1 MQKLKNE
8 LSNDKIK
15 FTQKENMYKEQLNE
29 KQKEIVKL
37 QTKIKVLKT
46 NNLFSHKND
55 ISSNNNSN
63 ISMMIR
69 TKANSSGYNIS
80 QEDLENN
87 KYKFDELYTL
97 YREQNNDNNIYINK
111 NRTMSNIKPSR
122 NNNYFTIVNKH
133 SNKNNNLSQQN
144 TIINI
149 NSYLQKNFS
158 SNSLRKNNSNNKK
171 RKNYNN
177 SSNKKRDLKQYSN
190 NSNSLNI
197 TNNTY
202 NMNKNS
208 IMINLNPKNV
218 NMNVEKLKVQKKLYE
233 YQRLIDQKLNELIKN
248 RFPHPQSKHRKYTL
262 HVRQNSTPNIYIS
275 NSKRKNNASI
285 VGLEYYLKKGKKK
298 SITPNTIINNNRG
311 NRNTISQKQITRVN
325 MDSMKKRKGHQRHF
339 SKSQSLKK
347 NKSNSENI
355 SNMKQKIINVNFNE
369 KIKEFNNS
377 KQDSDNSN
385 MNVKSNLSLRK
396 FIFTKCDNPAANHII
411 NE

>member
-1 MQKLKNE
+1 MQ
-8 LSNDKIK
+8 
-15 FTQKENMYKEQLNE
+15 
-29 KQKEIVKL
+29 
-37 QTKIKVLKT
+37 
-46 NNLFSHKND
+46 
-55 ISSNNNSN
+55 
-63 ISMMIR
+63 
-69 TKANSSGYNIS
+69 
-80 QEDLENN
+80 
-87 KYKFDELYTL
+87 
-97 YREQNNDNNIYINK
+97 
-111 NRTMSNIKPSR
+111 
-122 NNNYFTIVNKH
+122 
-133 SNKNNNLSQQN
+133 
-144 TIINI
+144 
-149 NSYLQKNFS
+149 
-158 SNSLRKNNSNNKK
+158 
-171 RKNYNN
+171 
-177 SSNKKRDLKQYSN
+177 
-190 NSNSLNI
+190 
-197 TNNTY
+197 
-202 NMNKNS
+202 
-208 IMINLNPKNV
+208 NV
-218 NMNVEKLKVQKKLYE
+218 NVNIEKLKVQKKLYE

-248 RFPHPQSKHRKYTL
+248 RYPHPQSKHRKYTL